1 VDGVCQLIHV
11 TRLIVLMVMT
21 IFAFRIFRQ
30 MVTAVQDLK
39 FGSVVR
45 FTQHVRVVSGTLGNL
60 TSTLLEVMIV
70 VGVLVEVVVQ
80 VVMKLRMVFTVLI
93 TVS

>member
-11 TRLIVLMVMT
+11 YRLIVLMAMM
-21 IFAFRIFRQ
+21 IFAFRISRQ
-30 MVTAVQDLK
+30 MATAVQDLK

-45 FTQHVRVVSGTLGNL
+45 LTQHVRVVSRTPGNL
-60 TSTLLEVMIV
+60 TSTLREVMIV
-70 VGVLVEVVVQ
+70 VGVLMEVVVQ
-80 VVMKLRMVFTVLI
+80 VVMKLRMVITVLI